1 MITAVFFDLD
11 GTLRHNLP
19 SGGEVFADHAREL
32 GLPIT
37 AEDRLR
43 LARWEHFY
51 WAMSQDMQA
60 DRQRFDARTGEFWN
74 NYGQRQLLAL
84 GASTLQAAELAPAM
98 TQYMLKAYNP
108 QSVVPDDVLRVLPAL
123 KDGGYRLAAISNR
136 DRSYQDEVDT
146 LGLTPFLEFCLAGG
160 EIGAFK
166 PDPEIFL
173 YACHKVGVTPQQ
185 AAYVG
190 DSYFA
195 DVVGAWRAKL
205 TPVLYDPRGLF
216 PNAGC
221 ATIKSF
227 DELPAVLT

>member
-1 MITAVFFDLD
+1 MLAAVFFDLD

-19 SGGEVFADHAREL
+19 SGGEVFADHAIEL

-43 LARWEHFY
+43 AARWEHFY
-51 WAMSQDMQA
+51 WAMSPDLLD
-60 DRQRFDARTGEFWN
+60 DRQRFEGRTGEFWN
-74 NYGQRQLLAL
+74 HYGQRQLLAL
-84 GASTLQAAELAPAM
+84 GASTVQAAELAPTM
-98 TQYMLKAYNP
+98 TQYMLQSYQP
-108 QSVVPDDVLRVLPAL
+108 ESVVPQGVLPVLSAL
-123 KDGGYRLAAISNR
+123 KESGYRLAAISNR

-146 LGLTPFLEFCLAGG
+146 LGLAPYLEFCLAGG
-160 EIGAFK
+160 EIRAFK

-173 YACHKVGVTPQQ
+173 YACQKVRVTPQQ

-195 DVVGAWRAKL
+195 DVVGAWRAKM
-205 TPVLYDPRGLF
+205 TPVLYDPRGIF

-221 ATIKSF
+221 ATIKTF
-227 DELPAVLT
+227 DELPAVLA